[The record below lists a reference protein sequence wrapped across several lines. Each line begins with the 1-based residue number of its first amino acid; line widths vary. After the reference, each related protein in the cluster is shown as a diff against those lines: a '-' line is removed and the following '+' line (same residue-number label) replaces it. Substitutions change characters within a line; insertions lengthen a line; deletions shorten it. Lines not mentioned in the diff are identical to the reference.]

1 MKFKAYSSV
10 LMTAVL
16 LSAISMPSQAAT
28 IAGTKCT
35 KIGTAKTVSKIKY
48 VCVKSGTKLIW
59 KKVTVTKATPTPK
72 QSVSAT
78 PSPIQSATQSPSQ
91 SATPKASASATPTPS
106 QSATVKPSASAT
118 PSPSQSATQSPSST
132 KSATPSPTIALTKL
146 TSEEVK
152 KHDSGT
158 SCWSI
163 VYGNVFDLTKW
174 IPKHPGGPAVIRAI
188 CGKDGTSA
196 FEGQHAGQGKPANQ
210 LSNYYL
216 GKLGESVKL

>member
-16 LSAISMPSQAAT
+16 LSALSMPSHAAT
-28 IAGTKCT
+28 IAGTKCI
-35 KIGTAKTVSKIKY
+35 KVGTAKTVSKIKY

-72 QSVSAT
+72 PSVSAT
-78 PSPIQSATQSPSQ
+78 PSPTQSATQSPSQ
-91 SATPKASASATPTPS
+91 SATPKASASATP
-106 QSATVKPSASAT
+106 
-118 PSPSQSATQSPSST
+118 SPTQSATQSSSPS
-132 KSATPSPTIALTKL
+132 KSATPSASVISGLTKL
-146 TSEEVK
+146 TLEEVK

-174 IPKHPGGPAVIRAI
+174 ITKHPGGAAVIRAI
-188 CGKDGTSA
+188 CGKDGSDA
-196 FEGQHAGQGKPANQ
+196 FEGQHAGEGKPANQ

-216 GKLGESVKL
+216 GKLGDSVKL